1 MKSFLR
7 ALFTMVMMLAVLSG
21 LLSGCADNSTGEEKM
36 IFSDGSELADYAQNT
51 YWVSQPQYA
60 NSEHFILCC
69 FTEDRCIKFDLS
81 RNPEE
86 SLEDMFTQMLQQIQQ
101 SGDPLDYKDVYDF
114 LESHPSVD
122 ALEYT
127 AEIIQYNPSEGSASS
142 ISDTSVWKFYKNE
155 TMKHHGDSYVQS
167 NHLLILEYAF
177 NAAYKTVI
185 ELAQEAFLN
194 QYPNAVSYKDV
205 KYDPFSYLGENF
217 IITGTAEL
225 DDYYNYE
232 YRDFEYSYFCIAV
245 EPIGGSYSDRWYI
258 YANRSAFQELFQM
271 LKNGKV
277 STITLVCQG
286 QFVDAT
292 KNSLATL
299 TDYFIS

>member
-81 RNPEE
+81 RDPGE
-86 SLEDMFTQMLQQIQQ
+86 SLADMFGQMLRQMQQ
-101 SGDPLDYKDVYDF
+101 SGHSLDYEDVYDF
-114 LESHPSVD
+114 LGSVPAVD
-122 ALEYT
+122 ALVYT
-127 AEIIQYNPSEGSASS
+127 SEQIQYDPADGSARATSG
-142 ISDTSVWKFYKNE
+142 TSVWKFYNDE
-155 TMKHHGDSYVQS
+155 TMKHHGDSYIQS
-167 NHLLILEYAF
+167 EHLLILEYAF
-177 NAAYKTVI
+177 DDACKSIKEVAKET
-185 ELAQEAFLN
+185 FLN
-194 QYPNAVSYKDV
+194 KYPNAASYKDV
-205 KYDPFSYLGENF
+205 KYDPYSYLGRNF
-217 IITGTAEL
+217 VITGTAEL

-232 YRDFEYSYFCIAV
+232 YRDLEYSYFCIAI
-245 EPIGGSYSDRWYI
+245 EPVNGSYSDRWYI
-258 YANRSAFQELFQM
+258 YAKRNTFQELFQT
-271 LKNGKV
+271 LKNGK
-277 STITLVCQG
+277 SITITLVCQG
-286 QFVDAT
+286 QFVNAT